1 MDEGNGSGGTA
12 RAFSRFLIED
22 FEKLL
27 FEIEISPLM
36 RVVGLDIR
44 TGCNISKSSPDYL
57 MSPLRLFGLSF
68 LFFRSYFLFVRNGG
82 FVSEGC

>member
-1 MDEGNGSGGTA
+1 
-12 RAFSRFLIED
+12 
-22 FEKLL
+22 
-27 FEIEISPLM
+27 M